1 MPLAALETCLYPDS
15 LLAVPTEAPA
25 ASAPVIATGDEI
37 KPQWWVLHTKPR
49 TEKTL
54 ARKLLDREIGFYL
67 PLYEHRLP
75 SQTRVRKSY
84 LPLFPS
90 YVFLFGNAEQRR
102 QALET
107 NLVVQTLPVSDQL
120 RLRSDLQAVH
130 RILETR
136 QKVTPEER
144 LQPGTPVRIVAGPL
158 AGLEGVVTRKGRQLR
173 FVIEVRF
180 FAQGVATEIE
190 SWMLEPADAMAI
202 P

>member
-1 MPLAALETCLYPDS
+1 MPLAALETCIYPDS
-15 LLAVPTEAPA
+15 LLA
-25 ASAPVIATGDEI
+25 APVEGAATGTSANEG
-37 KPQWWVLHTKPR
+37 KPEWWVLHTRPR
-49 TEKTL
+49 TEKSL
-54 ARKLLDREIGFYL
+54 ARKLLSRAIGFYL

-75 SQTRVRKSY
+75 SAGRVRTSY

-90 YVFLFGNAEQRR
+90 YVFLFGNAEERR

-107 NLVVQTLPVSDQL
+107 NLVAQTLPVADQP
-120 RLRSDLQAVH
+120 RLASDLQAVR

-144 LQPGTPVRIVAGPL
+144 LLPGTPVRIIAGPL
-158 AGLEGVVTRKGRQLR
+158 AGLTGVVTRRGRQLH

-190 SWMLEPADAMAI
+190 SWMLEPADANALSL
-202 P
+202 